1 VTRLCA
7 DRDYKGGR
15 QRTPR
20 DPACLDAE
28 MEADMSTTRQ
38 TRRAPDT
45 YSGGAVTVTV
55 MAGVLMML
63 VGVMHAIQGL
73 VALVNDNFYVF
84 GKEYVFEFD
93 ITAWG
98 WIHIVLGAIGVA
110 AGVGILMNQTWAQ
123 VTGIGFACLSALA
136 NFAFLPYYPLWA
148 IVVIAFNVLVIWA
161 LAQQAS
167 TGGRRA

>member
-1 VTRLCA
+1 VLNTHQAPSPVPVEEDPVTSPTQSPSDNSARNATAFTVATFAGILLLIV
-7 DRDYKGGR
+7 GSLQVLEGI
-15 QRTPR
+15 
-20 DPACLDAE
+20 
-28 MEADMSTTRQ
+28 S
-38 TRRAPDT
+38 
-45 YSGGAVTVTV
+45 AVAKDDVYV
-55 MAGVLMML
+55 AG
-63 VGVMHAIQGL
+63 I
-73 VALVNDNFYVF
+73 NYV
-84 GKEYVFEFD
+84 YEFD

>member
-1 VTRLCA
+1 MH
-7 DRDYKGGR
+7 
-15 QRTPR
+15 Q
-20 DPACLDAE
+20 
-28 MEADMSTTRQ
+28 
-38 TRRAPDT
+38 
-45 YSGGAVTVTV
+45 GAVPAQVEEDPMTSPTQNPYDNSARNATAFTVATF
-55 MAGVLMML
+55 AGILLLVVASLQVLE
-63 VGVMHAIQGL
+63 GISA
-73 VALVNDNFYVF
+73 VAKDDVYVA
-84 GKEYVFEFD
+84 GINYIYEFD

-148 IVVIAFNVLVIWA
+148 MVVIAFNVLVIWA
-161 LAQQAS
+161 LANQVS